1 MQVSSGIDTCSNPD
15 VISIYHNQSRLTAG
29 IEIKFP
35 QKRIARIAVSFFF
48 FLAGL
53 CFSTWASRI
62 PNIQQKLHLSNAA
75 LGGVLLGLPAGLLTS
90 LPIAGWLVAKFSS
103 RPVLITAG
111 ILYGCILPLLGLA
124 AQTWQLVACLFLFGM
139 SGNMLN
145 IAMNTQAIGTEALY
159 ERTIMASYHG
169 LWSLAGFSGAA
180 IGTVMIGFGI
190 VPYQHFLVI
199 TFIAISIT
207 LINAQFLL
215 RKETNRSEHQP
226 IFAMP
231 DKSLITLG
239 IIAFC
244 SMICEGAMFDWS
256 GVYFQKVIQPPQG
269 LVAAGYTAF
278 MATMASGRFIGDWFA
293 TKKGIK
299 IMLQISGALT
309 AMGLLIAIIFPYLI
323 TAIIGFLFVGAG
335 VSSVVPLVYS
345 AAGKSKVLSPGL
357 ALAAVSTIGY
367 LGFLFGPPFIGFIAQ
382 ASSLRVSLGLIAIM
396 GLAITVM
403 ATRSK
408 FES

>member
-1 MQVSSGIDTCSNPD
+1 
-15 VISIYHNQSRLTAG
+15 
-29 IEIKFP
+29 
-35 QKRIARIAVSFFF
+35 
-48 FLAGL
+48 
-53 CFSTWASRI
+53 
-62 PNIQQKLHLSNAA
+62 
-75 LGGVLLGLPAGLLTS
+75 
-90 LPIAGWLVAKFSS
+90 
-103 RPVLITAG
+103 
-111 ILYGCILPLLGLA
+111 
-124 AQTWQLVACLFLFGM
+124 
-139 SGNMLN
+139 
-145 IAMNTQAIGTEALY
+145 
-159 ERTIMASYHG
+159 
-169 LWSLAGFSGAA
+169 
-180 IGTVMIGFGI
+180 
-190 VPYQHFLVI
+190 
-199 TFIAISIT
+199 
-207 LINAQFLL
+207 
-215 RKETNRSEHQP
+215 
-226 IFAMP
+226 
-231 DKSLITLG
+231 
-239 IIAFC
+239 
-244 SMICEGAMFDWS
+244 
-256 GVYFQKVIQPPQG
+256 
-269 LVAAGYTAF
+269 

>member
-1 MQVSSGIDTCSNPD
+1 LSASID
-15 VISIYHNQSRLTAG
+15 
-29 IEIKFP
+29 IKYP
-35 QKRIARIAVSFFF
+35 QKRIARIAVSCFF

-53 CFSTWASRI
+53 CFSSWASRI
-62 PNIQQKLHLSNAA
+62 PDIQQKLHLSNAA

-103 RPVLITAG
+103 RPVVMTAA
-111 ILYGCILPLLGLA
+111 IIYGCTLPLLGLA
-124 AQTWQLVACLFLFGM
+124 QHTWQLVACLFVFGM
-139 SGNMLN
+139 GGNMLN
-145 IAMNTQAIGTEALY
+145 ISMNTQAIGTEALY
-159 ERTIMASYHG
+159 GRTIMASYHG

-180 IGTVMIGFGI
+180 IGTVMISFGI
-190 VPYQHFLVI
+190 SPYQHFFVI
-199 TFIAISIT
+199 TAVALFIT
-207 LINAQFLL
+207 VINARFLL
-215 RKETNRSEHQP
+215 KTDTNRKEHQP
-226 IFAMP
+226 IFAKP

-299 IMLQISGALT
+299 IILQVSGILT
-309 AMGLLIAIIFPYLI
+309 ATGLFIAILFPYFI

-335 VSSVVPLVYS
+335 VSSIVPLVYS
-345 AAGKSKVLSPGL
+345 AAGKSKVLSPGV

-382 ASSLRVSLGLIAIM
+382 ASNLKVSLGLIALM

-408 FES
+408 FDK